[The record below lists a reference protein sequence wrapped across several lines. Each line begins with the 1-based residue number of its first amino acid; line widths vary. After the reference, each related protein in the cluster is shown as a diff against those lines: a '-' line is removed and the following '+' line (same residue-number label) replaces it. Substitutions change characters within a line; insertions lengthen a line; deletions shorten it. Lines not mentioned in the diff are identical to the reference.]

1 MADNSG
7 SKKLMQA
14 FFAPAVALM
23 SRLNVGRKF
32 ALLGLMSLAA
42 MAVVVY
48 SLFAGLHQVISSSQR
63 ELHGLELI
71 KPFPRAVQMLQQHR
85 GISAALLGG
94 DTTMLDN
101 RASVEKDV
109 ADAFRAM
116 EGKLPPGL
124 APNEEWQH
132 IRADWERLRE
142 VGLTWTAAENY
153 AAHTRLIDR
162 IQSFNEQV
170 ADDYA
175 LILDPEI
182 SSYYLI
188 DTIVNKLP
196 HALEHLGQLRAYCTG
211 ILAAKQATPQ
221 QQTEINILSAKL
233 GDAIKELENNL
244 DKAGRHNPALKDSIA
259 AASKNISG
267 SAQQL
272 TGLVASNV
280 LIGHFSARP
289 ADFFKQSTDAI
300 DQSYAQ
306 LHEALLPTAETLLK
320 ARIAQAEGTL
330 YFSVGIATLLLLMVA
345 YFSLGISHAVVGH
358 IRSLVRLAQAIT
370 AGNLDER
377 VDIDTSDELGQVGEC
392 FNQMVCGFNLLLE
405 ASRRKEARLQ
415 DLSAHLE
422 ERVKERTVELELA
435 QRETEVL
442 LRRNQALM
450 MTSLE
455 GVHVMD
461 IQGNLVEANDA
472 FCHMLGYAWEEVLGL
487 NVAHWDAQWSVEE
500 LRVRFREI
508 VGKSIMFETLHRRK
522 DGTLINV
529 EISAS
534 GVELEGQ
541 NFIFALS
548 RNITGRKSADAVLR
562 RHKVVIDTA
571 IDGFW
576 MTDMMGNLQ
585 EANEAYAKISGYTV
599 DELANMHISQ
609 LEAIEQSPKD
619 VHAHITKIIAQG
631 HDRFETRHRHK
642 DGQEID
648 IEVSVTHMAE
658 SQQFFV
664 FCRDIAERKR
674 AEEEIHNLA
683 FYDALTRLPNRRL
696 FLDRFRAAL
705 TVSGRRNNFGA
716 VLFIDLDEFKALND
730 AFGHDCGDLLLIE
743 VAARIKSCVRA
754 MDTAARWGGDE
765 FVVLI
770 EENSDDRDEALRK
783 VGLVAEKI
791 RETLA
796 RPYHLNGREH
806 QSSPSIGVS
815 LYRGNEETV
824 DTLLQQADRAMYQA
838 KSSGRNA
845 VRFFD
850 AA

>member
-7 SKKLMQA
+7 GKKLMQA

-32 ALLGLMSLAA
+32 ALLGLMSLVA

-48 SLFAGLHQVISSSQR
+48 SLFASLDQVIRSSQR

-85 GISAALLGG
+85 GLSAGLLGG
-94 DTTMLDN
+94 DEAMRDS
-101 RASVEKDV
+101 RAGTESEAVE
-109 ADAFRAM
+109 AFKVM
-116 EGKLPPGL
+116 EEKLPPGL
-124 APNEEWQH
+124 TSGEDLRH
-132 IRADWERLRE
+132 IRADWERLRKD
-142 VGLTWTAAENY
+142 GFNWTAAENY

-175 LILDPEI
+175 LIMDPEI

-233 GDAIKELENNL
+233 GDAVKELEKNL
-244 DKAGRHNPALKDSIA
+244 DKAGRHNQALKDSIA
-259 AASKNISG
+259 AASRNISG
-267 SAQQL
+267 SVQQL
-272 TGLVASNV
+272 TGIVASNV
-280 LIGHFSARP
+280 STGHFSARS

-306 LHEALLPTAETLLK
+306 LHETLLPAAETLLK
-320 ARIAQAEGTL
+320 ARIARAESTL
-330 YFSVGIATLLLLMVA
+330 YFSIGIATLLLLMVA
-345 YFSLGISHAVVGH
+345 YFSVGISRAVVAN
-358 IRSLVRLAQAIT
+358 IRSLACLAQDIT
-370 AGNLDER
+370 AGNLNER
-377 VDIDTSDELGQVGEC
+377 VDIDTNDELGQVGEC
-392 FNQMVCGFNLLLE
+392 FNQMVCGFSLMLE

-435 QRETEVL
+435 QRETEAL

-461 IQGNLVEANDA
+461 IQGNIVEANDA
-472 FCHMLGYAWEEVLGL
+472 FCRMLGYAWEEVLGL
-487 NVAHWDAQWSVEE
+487 NVAHWDAQWPVDE
-500 LRVRFREI
+500 LRKKFRELI
-508 VGKSIMFETLHRRK
+508 GKSIMIETLHRRK
-522 DGTLINV
+522 DGTLIDV

-548 RNITGRKSADAVLR
+548 RDITLRKRTEHALLESKALLATTFDLAIVGIARVALDGHWLEINQKLCDIVGYTREELLARTFQDITYPDDLDADLNHVRQMLSGEISTYSMDKRYVRKDGATIWVSISVALARHDDGTPDYFIAVIEDTAQRKQAEAALKQ
-562 RHKVVIDTA
+562 HKVIIDTA

-576 MTDMMGNLQ
+576 MTDMMGHLQ

-609 LEAIEQSPKD
+609 LEALERSPEE
-619 VHAHITKIIAQG
+619 VHAHIKKIIAQG

-642 DGQEID
+642 DGHEVD
-648 IEVSVTHMAE
+648 IEVSVTYMHE
-658 SQQFFV
+658 SQQFFA
-664 FCRDIAERKR
+664 FCRDITGRKL
-674 AEEEIHNLA
+674 AEEKIHHLA
-683 FYDALTRLPNRRL
+683 FYDALTKLPNRRL
-696 FLDRFRAAL
+696 FLDRFRA
-705 TVSGRRNNFGA
+705 
-716 VLFIDLDEFKALND
+716 
-730 AFGHDCGDLLLIE
+730 
-743 VAARIKSCVRA
+743 
-754 MDTAARWGGDE
+754 
-765 FVVLI
+765 
-770 EENSDDRDEALRK
+770 
-783 VGLVAEKI
+783 
-791 RETLA
+791 
-796 RPYHLNGREH
+796 P
-806 QSSPSIGVS
+806 Q
-815 LYRGNEETV
+815 
-824 DTLLQQADRAMYQA
+824 
-838 KSSGRNA
+838 
-845 VRFFD
+845 
-850 AA
+850 